1 MTDKRETAVLRG
13 FDTAI
18 IDVGDQLR
26 LCHPL
31 ISFEGDSNTL
41 YVARRLNWRND
52 QRALAIADPSEA
64 SELATLLP
72 DVCRLPIVSGEA
84 AIVAG
89 AEFIQDAAAAG
100 IQLHGSEMDFVKVHE
115 SECWIGTATQ
125 ALFEKLQTRLV
136 DEARTAFDEE
146 LGNAA
151 RRGRHLSARGNAAL
165 LLLRRCG
172 PLRRE
177 DLAIRQLAGA
187 RQNQELDMYR
197 RLLILFEIELETPE
211 DSLHQRV
218 ERHVKLAA
226 SPLQRGGFG
235 TSNSRT
241 RHGRYGH
248 KKMKKKKAE
257 EARSSSRTRHRRYG
271 GLSR

>member
-1 MTDKRETAVLRG
+1 MTDTRETAVLRG

-18 IDVGDQLR
+18 IDIGDQLR

-31 ISFEGDSNTL
+31 ISFEGDSDTL

-52 QRALAIADPSEA
+52 QRALAVSDPSDA

-72 DVCRLPIVSGEA
+72 NTCRLPIVSGEA

-89 AEFIQDAAAAG
+89 AEFVQDAAAAG
-100 IQLHGSEMDFVKVHE
+100 IQFHGSEMDFVKIHE
-115 SECWIGTATQ
+115 SECWISTATQ
-125 ALFEKLQTRLV
+125 TLFAELQTRLI

-151 RRGRHLSARGNAAL
+151 RHGHHLSERGNAAL

-187 RQNQELDMYR
+187 LQNHEFDLYR
-197 RLLILFEIELETPE
+197 RLLILFELELDIPE

-218 ERHVKLAA
+218 ERHIKLAA
-226 SPLQRGGFG
+226 SPLQRGGVRQP
-235 TSNSRT
+235 NLRI
-241 RHGRYGH
+241 RHGRYGY

-257 EARSSSRTRHRRYG
+257 EAQSIPRTRHRRYG